1 MGIICADPDDPVYF
15 LKVKA
20 WELLKETR
28 KEIIWWP
35 LVLKQNLH
43 PKKFWFWAYIL
54 DKNIMNIPGSISYDI
69 MY

>member
-1 MGIICADPDDPVYF
+1 MGILCANPDEPVYC

-20 WELLKETR
+20 GEPLKETR

-43 PKKFWFWAYIL
+43 PKKFRFWAYIL
-54 DKNIMNIPGSISYDI
+54 DKHIMNIQ
-69 MY
+69 